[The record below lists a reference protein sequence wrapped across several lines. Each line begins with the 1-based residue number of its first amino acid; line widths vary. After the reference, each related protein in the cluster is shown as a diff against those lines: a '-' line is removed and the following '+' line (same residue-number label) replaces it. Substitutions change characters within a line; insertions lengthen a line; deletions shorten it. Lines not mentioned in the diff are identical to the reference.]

1 MERKAKNIYWFS
13 WRWITVGQTHQ
24 YWSGLIVTRCSIPLS
39 SLHLSSHCF
48 FINLLYFF
56 VFVFYFVASLSSLHL
71 SSHYFLLIILYLYFI
86 SLYSFSSLHLSSH
99 YFSLII
105 FYLLF
110 LILLHLYLQHF
121 LIRIAYFF
129 SLCLLLECWSIGLTS
144 KDLVLYTFFISLC
157 LVLGICCMHI
167 FSSIFGDNLVF
178 SLLQG
183 STFRLIFSNL
193 ELTRENV
200 R

>member
-1 MERKAKNIYWFS
+1 MIAPMERKAKNIYWFS

-48 FINLLYFF
+48 FLILLYF
-56 VFVFYFVASLSSLHL
+56 
-71 SSHYFLLIILYLYFI
+71 LYLYFI
-86 SLYSFSSLHLSSH
+86 SLYSFSSLHL
-99 YFSLII
+99 
-105 FYLLF
+105 
-110 LILLHLYLQHF
+110 
-121 LIRIAYFF
+121 
-129 SLCLLLECWSIGLTS
+129 CLSLECWSIGLTS

-183 STFRLIFSNL
+183 STFRLMFSNL
-193 ELTRENV
+193 ELTQDNV
-200 R
+200 LQAHML